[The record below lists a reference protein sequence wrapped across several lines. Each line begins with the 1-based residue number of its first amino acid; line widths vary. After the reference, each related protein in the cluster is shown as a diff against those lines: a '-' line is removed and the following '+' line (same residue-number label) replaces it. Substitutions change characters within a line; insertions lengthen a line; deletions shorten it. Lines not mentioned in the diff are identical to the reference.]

1 MKLEENKK
9 HRVRFF
15 THHERDYSKLLNSKE
30 KQFWDVAEKFKDTLQ
45 YNWVENNDIK
55 LQWHEDEVYIGYG
68 RQYIIYAD
76 LNETQY
82 TEYALRFFEF
92 EKEWK

>member
-1 MKLEENKK
+1 MNQEKY
-9 HRVRFF
+9 RVRFF
-15 THHERDYSKLLNSKE
+15 THHETDYSKLLNSKE
-30 KQFWDVAEKFKDTLQ
+30 KQFWDVAEKFKNTPQ
-45 YNWVENNDIK
+45 YEWVENNDIR
-55 LQWHEDEVYIGYG
+55 LQWHEDEVYIGHG

-76 LNETQY
+76 LEEKQY